1 MHSLARH
8 VLIPLHPFGIDLSI
22 TNKVL
27 LLWAAAL
34 ITFFLLLLSC
44 RRKNIVAKGI
54 LQNLFEGLIEL
65 VEKTIARENIGK
77 EARSWAPFLLTLFFF
92 ILFCNLLGLVP
103 VPSHVETVTANFSVP
118 VGLAIIVFLL
128 TIGISLRKHGAGG
141 FLKKFVPSG
150 VPGWTLPLIVPIEI
164 VSWLA
169 KPVSLAIR
177 LFANMLVGHALILIF
192 LTMLTGLTGLWILA
206 APLPLAGAVIMSCF
220 EIFVSFIQAFVFTM
234 LAGMYISEAL
244 AEPHLGENG

>member
-1 MHSLARH
+1 VHSLERYVLIDLH
-8 VLIPLHPFGIDLSI
+8 VLGLDLSI

-34 ITFFLLLLSC
+34 VTFLLLFISC

-77 EARSWAPFLLTLFFF
+77 EARTWAPFLLTLFFF

-103 VPSHVETVTANFSVP
+103 FPSHVETVTANFSVP
-118 VGLAIIVFLL
+118 VGLAMIVFLV
-128 TIGISLRKHGAGG
+128 TIGINLQRHGAGG
-141 FLKKFVPSG
+141 FLKKFVPNG
-150 VPGWTLPLIVPIEI
+150 LPGWTLPLIVPIEI

-169 KPVSLAIR
+169 KPISLAIR
-177 LFANMLVGHALILIF
+177 LFANMLVGHALILVF
-192 LTMLTGLTGLWILA
+192 LTMLTGFTGFWLMIS
-206 APLPLAGAVIMSCF
+206 PLPLAGAIVMSCF

-234 LAGMYISEAL
+234 LASIYISEAL
-244 AEPHLGENG
+244 AEGH